1 MSSSSSGVAV
11 QRLRQERK
19 AIRRERPV
27 GFFVRKRQASARES
41 PRCDVLRT
49 KLTDIGPPVDVTL
62 YGPQAKPTR
71 KADGSNNL
79 LEWTAG
85 IPGKDGVRA

>member
-1 MSSSSSGVAV
+1 MSCITSGVAV

-49 KLTDIGPPVDVTL
+49 KLTDIGPPVTSH
-62 YGPQAKPTR
+62 TR
-71 KADGSNNL
+71 PLRSSGKAYAEGG
-79 LEWTAG
+79 W
-85 IPGKDGVRA
+85 KQ